1 MKFAMKKKDI
11 LNQLSKIVEVSTK
24 GVKTDYEKSNKLTIK
39 VDKNKVILSTSN
51 GNMDIISELTKDN
64 EPSLSIDSDGTTSVE
79 ASVLNKV
86 ISNLGDNNA
95 VISLTVNSDSGTDVL
110 LLTDLTA
117 KKKKVVKIETRSEHH
132 NITIS
137 KPKDGF
143 KYVFDSEEFRR
154 SVNTISKYTL
164 KLESKPIYE
173 MICLHFLSNET
184 RFIAG
189 SGVRFAVL
197 SNTINNSDIKA
208 NEDKKFIIPS
218 EQAKIVANV
227 IQNSNQVE
235 FIYKDAQT
243 CYIKPQNGITLM
255 LKGIPNE
262 TYMSYDK
269 YAFRQDKSKTII
281 DVKKEDLLSA
291 MKVIG
296 STEDKDSTDFHHCNF
311 SIKDDGI
318 QFVSEGRY
326 AAEVQCDAEISGNK
340 DFKSC
345 YAYMFLNEMANAHE
359 NAYLRFYFIEPT
371 DTVIVEPVDL
381 TDKKDSTGLFLP
393 NVTNPKLSFFFAAA
407 VDE

>member
-1 MKFAMKKKDI
+1 MKFSMKKKDI
-11 LNQLSKIVEVSTK
+11 LSQLSKIVEVSTK
-24 GVKTDYEKSNKLTIK
+24 GVKTDFEKSNKLTIK
-39 VDKNKVILSTSN
+39 VEKNKVFLSTSN

-64 EPSLSIDSDGTTSVE
+64 EPSLAIDTDGITSVE

-95 VISLTVNSDSGTDVL
+95 VVSLVLNSDTGTDVL
-110 LLTDLTA
+110 SLTDLTA

-143 KYVFDSEEFRR
+143 KYVFDSEDFRR
-154 SVNTISKYTL
+154 SINIVSKYTL
-164 KLESKPIYE
+164 RLESKPIYE
-173 MICLHFLSNET
+173 MICLHFLPNET
-184 RFIAG
+184 RFVSG
-189 SGVRFAVL
+189 SGVRFVVL
-197 SNTINNSDIKA
+197 SNTINNADIKSG
-208 NEDKKFIIPS
+208 EDKKFIIPN

-262 TYMSYDK
+262 SYMSYDK
-269 YAFRQDKSKTII
+269 YAFRQDKAKTVI
-281 DVKKEDLLSA
+281 DIKKEDLLEA
-291 MKVIG
+291 MKVVG

-311 SIKDDGI
+311 LIKDDGV
-318 QFVSEGRY
+318 QFISEGRY
-326 AAEVQCDAEISGNK
+326 AADVQCDAEITGNK

-359 NAYLRFYFIEPT
+359 NKYLRFYFIEPT
-371 DTVIVEPVDL
+371 DTVIVEPLDL
-381 TDKKDSTGLFLP
+381 TDKKDTNGLYLP